1 MKHSVC
7 LLCTLFVFIVYF
19 YQGTTSLAATEVAA
33 GSCGGSV
40 TWRLTRDGV
49 LRISGTG
56 EMEQGEFLPEP
67 YEEIPKKVVID
78 HGVTSIKFRSFP
90 YDSIK
95 EISIPDSV
103 VSIES
108 GAFQNCGVEKLM
120 IPDSVEKI
128 GENAFEGCSVLEEI
142 HLPGK
147 LKVIKGR
154 IFSGCLNLR
163 TLVIPDS
170 VEKIEPMAFYRAYGL
185 TKVTIGKGVKEIG
198 NSIFLEADR
207 VREINNLS
215 AVSFDITQTGT
226 KTDLVSWFVNG
237 KQTKSIP
244 PFSTALGRGRKYKL
258 AYQLNGAKVKGKLP
272 KSYRYGDIVEF
283 PRNVTKKGYIFS
295 GWNIISKKRYQAGK
309 RCMGLEDCKLDSL
322 YDTHGDRIMIP
333 RFYKVKIKRKNR
345 SSALVTADLSELGTS
360 YFGTILVCYS
370 ETGNDKKNKVIYREE
385 DKHKKVK
392 MVMKNLRKGKKY
404 QIKFLLTD
412 SSRYDMDSVKKA
424 VGVLEFDGR
433 RVYCHR

>member
-1 MKHSVC
+1 MKNKIY
-7 LLCTLFVFIVYF
+7 LLSILFVFIVCF
-19 YQGTTSLAATEVAA
+19 YQGTTSHAATEVAA
-33 GSCGGSV
+33 GSCGDNI
-40 TWRLTRDGV
+40 TWKLTKDGV
-49 LRISGTG
+49 LRISGEG
-56 EMEQGEFLPEP
+56 EMKQGEFLPEP
-67 YEEIPKKVVID
+67 YEGIPKKVVID
-78 HGVTSIKFRSFP
+78 HGVTSIKFRAFP

-108 GAFQNCGVEKLM
+108 GAFQDCGIEKIM
-120 IPDSVEKI
+120 IPDSVEMI
-128 GENAFEGCSVLEEI
+128 GENAFEGCSELKEI

-147 LKVIKGR
+147 LKVIRGR
-154 IFSGCLNLR
+154 IFSGCVNLR
-163 TLVIPDS
+163 NLVIPDS
-170 VEKIEPMAFYRAYGL
+170 VEKIEPLAFYRAYGL

-198 NSIFLEADR
+198 NNIFLEADR

-226 KTDLVSWFVNG
+226 KTDQVSWFVNAV
-237 KQTKSIP
+237 QTKSIP
-244 PFSTALGRGRKYKL
+244 PFSVAIGRGRKYKL
-258 AYQLNGAKVKGKLP
+258 SYQLNGAKVKGKLP
-272 KSYRYGDIVEF
+272 RSYRYGDIVEF

-295 GWNIISKKRYQAGK
+295 GWNIISRKRYLAGK

-345 SSALVTADLSELGTS
+345 SSALVTVDLSELGTS

-370 ETGNDKKNKVIYREE
+370 EAGKDKKYKVIYREE

-392 MVMKNLRKGKKY
+392 IVMKNLKRGKKY
-404 QIKFLLTD
+404 RVKFLLTD
-412 SSRYDMDSVKKA
+412 SSRYDMDSAKKA
-424 VGVLEFDGR
+424 VGVLKFDGR
-433 RVYCHR
+433 KVYCHR